1 MDFENRQDHSGKDLI
16 SDECESDDNAE
27 EEDAMIPRALRKQA
41 YSPKRGIT
49 EAVQGRLT
57 VDAGKS
63 HYINNQKARQ
73 VSLNFV
79 KRSLN
84 IYLGDIVATDLSRI
98 LLSMFLLSGYVSAR
112 HSISNVD

>member
-1 MDFENRQDHSGKDLI
+1 MQCVYSARRPRKSQKTSPEATNPKPLLPAVDFENRQDHSGKDLI

-41 YSPKRGIT
+41 YSPKRDIA

-73 VSLNFV
+73 VSLN
-79 KRSLN
+79 L
-84 IYLGDIVATDLSRI
+84 
-98 LLSMFLLSGYVSAR
+98 
-112 HSISNVD
+112 